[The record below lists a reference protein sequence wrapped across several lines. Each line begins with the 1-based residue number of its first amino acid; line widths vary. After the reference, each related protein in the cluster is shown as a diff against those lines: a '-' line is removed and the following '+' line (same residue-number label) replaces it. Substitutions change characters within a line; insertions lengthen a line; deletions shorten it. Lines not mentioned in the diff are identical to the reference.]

1 MKKTLFMLMT
11 MVATF
16 ALAQNTI
23 TLVPATDVHTGSA
36 PGAVEGYIDANNHLD
51 VSGMPDGSL
60 VVFDVVMTGLDFTLG
75 GYEFKVDYP
84 VNLLSLSTDDAEWQA
99 GAATSAIYVGSGM
112 TAGSDI
118 QWLPA
123 NADGTRNASTVANDY
138 GTFRVGM
145 LWTNAASRPDGS
157 TTPITDT
164 IGRIS
169 FVLDGRAN
177 CSSLSET
184 VSITLTSS
192 DPQYVPDADIF
203 ANGAAERVVVGSSDA
218 EVTFGE
224 PGLYVRADADA
235 NGDRN
240 ALDTLA
246 AAYCS
251 IAGQNDSVC
260 CSGHDWS
267 AESADVFLQVFDYN
281 CDGSVTALDLLGNA
295 LLTVGD
301 GNRSVSKNMK
311 RIAMTKANGSVNM
324 GFGNVKGGMGFVS
337 LAYDNMVFDT
347 PSISNEA
354 ESKGWSL
361 VYSLET
367 DTLNM
372 AVFNVKSMNTDIP
385 QINLTYKSKGEGSI
399 ALIETF
405 IQGADMEAISVDLQ
419 LDENASVVNPEKVT
433 PSKITE

>member
-60 VVFDVVMTGLDFTLG
+60 VVFDVIMTGLDFTLA

-84 VNLLSLSTDDAEWQA
+84 VKLLSLSTDDAEWQA
-99 GAATSAIYVGSGM
+99 GAATSAIYIGSGM

-123 NADGTRNASTVANDY
+123 NADGTRNASTVVNY
-138 GTFRVGM
+138 EGTFRVGM

-177 CSSLSET
+177 CTSLSET

-192 DPQYVPDADIF
+192 DPQFVPDADIF
-203 ANGAAERVVVGSSDA
+203 ANGAAERVVVGTSDA

-224 PGLYVRADADA
+224 PGLYLRADASA
-235 NGDRN
+235 NGVRD
-240 ALDTLA
+240 AGDLLA

-251 IAGQNDSVC
+251 LSGQNDATCNSMF
-260 CSGHDWS
+260 DWS
-267 AESADVFLQVFDYN
+267 AQSADVFLQVFDYN
-281 CDGSVTALDLLGNA
+281 CDGGVDAGDLLGNV
-295 LLTVGD
+295 LLTLGT
-301 GNRSVSKNMK
+301 GNRSMGKNLTPV
-311 RIAMTKANGSVNM
+311 AMTEKNGAMNM
-324 GFGNVKGGMGFVS
+324 GFGDMKGGMGYVS
-337 LAYDNMVFDT
+337 LAYNKMALGT
-347 PSISNEA
+347 PSISAEA
-354 ESKGWSL
+354 EQQGWAL
-361 VYSLET
+361 VY
-367 DTLNM
+367 NM
-372 AVFNVKSMNTDIP
+372 EATTINIAVFNVKSMNTAVP
-385 QINLTYKSKGEGSI
+385 QINLTYKSNGEGSI
-399 ALIETF
+399 ALIESI
-405 IQGADMEAISVDLQ
+405 IQNASMESISVDLQ
-419 LDENASVVNPEKVT
+419 LDEKVSVVKPVKVV
-433 PSKITE
+433 PTELTK